1 MESNFP
7 FFSYCVRLSSVI
19 ACFHLFDSIIFFL
32 EQIQRLGWVFK
43 EVAMTCTILYP
54 KRSLLFPFYILYDVT
69 HPLNLCLVSLG
80 KVGFFWRALY
90 ICAGSLAFLSIL
102 VNSGIGCWNKI
113 YLKNVNACAVDFY
126 TENLWQWT
134 MTNT

>member
-1 MESNFP
+1 MESNFQ
-7 FFSYCVRLSSVI
+7 FLSYRVRLSSVI
-19 ACFHLFDSIIFFL
+19 ACFHLSVSIIFFL
-32 EQIQRLGWVFK
+32 DQFQRLGRVFK
-43 EVAMTCTILYP
+43 KVAMTCTILYP
-54 KRSLLFPFYILYDVT
+54 RGSFLFSFYILYDVT

-80 KVGFFWRALY
+80 NVGFCCRALY

-102 VNSGIGCWNKI
+102 VNSGIRCWNKI

-126 TENLWQWT
+126 TENPWQWT